1 MAGNP
6 FEERLTRL
14 EEQFRALQAQM
25 QGLAAWEMGTT
36 RTPDIEKGEE
46 NDKERVE
53 DGTEGAALNEKPGSS
68 ARV

>member
-14 EEQFRALQAQM
+14 EEQFRALQALTQR
-25 QGLAAWEMGTT
+25 LAAWELGTT
-36 RTPDIEKGEE
+36 RTPDMEKGKD
-46 NDKERVE
+46 NDKEPVE
-53 DGTEGAALNEKPGSS
+53 GGTDGASLNEQPGSS

>member
-14 EEQFRALQAQM
+14 EEQFRALQALT
-25 QGLAAWEMGTT
+25 QGLAAWEMGAGP
-36 RTPDIEKGEE
+36 TPEVDKGKD
-46 NDKERVE
+46 NDQEPVE
-53 DGTEGAALNEKPGSS
+53 GGTEGASRNEQPGSS